1 MLTQVL
7 TPFAALITGSILA
20 VKFTDW
26 YSKRCVAQSMA
37 IVQAKL
43 REFETI
49 ANTYTENGTPDELQ
63 AMIESLEG
71 IQNLTGLT
79 YLNLWGNS
87 ISAIGPLSAL
97 TSLTYLDVAQ
107 SSIADITALGD
118 LTSLTDLY
126 LNANSITERD
136 AL

>member
-1 MLTQVL
+1 MWTLTL
-7 TPFAALITGSILA
+7 TPFVALMTGSLVA

-37 IVQAKL
+37 IVQSKL

-71 IQNLTGLT
+71 MMDELQMLEDN
-79 YLNLWGNS
+79 NR
-87 ISAIGPLSAL
+87 
-97 TSLTYLDVAQ
+97 
-107 SSIADITALGD
+107 
-118 LTSLTDLY
+118 
-126 LNANSITERD
+126 EH
-136 AL
+136 